1 MTRIQV
7 ALLSLALLLATALGA
22 QEKPTLSDYTWKSK
36 VQVSIN
42 GEVKSLRIYEVFLD
56 STGCPQKVE
65 IDNQDPQAH
74 APKAPIRRAI
84 SHRAGERKKADIEE
98 IQKAVAPYSALSPEA
113 LQGFMA
119 GAQVT
124 PLPQNAPPALQFHGK
139 DLASADDE
147 VTLVVTERERRP
159 LKMTVRTTCGGD
171 PVTLEMTYG
180 QLACGLP
187 YLEHT
192 VTRAPEQKI
201 EMDVL
206 NFDHQKK

>member
-1 MTRIQV
+1 MTRLLV
-7 ALLSLALLLATALGA
+7 TLLSLTLLLATPLGA
-22 QEKPTLSDYTWKSK
+22 QEKPTLSEYTWKSR

-74 APKAPIRRAI
+74 APKAPLRRAI
-84 SHRAGERKKADIEE
+84 SHRAGERKKADLEE
-98 IQKAVAPYSALSPEA
+98 IQKAVAPYSVLSAEA
-113 LQGFMA
+113 IQKFMA

-124 PLPQNAPPALQFHGK
+124 PLPQSAPPALQFHGK
-139 DLASADDE
+139 GLASPEDE

-159 LKMTVRTTCGGD
+159 LRMTVRTSCEGD

-206 NFDHQKK
+206 NFDYRNK